1 MQTRLP
7 PDLTQKLK
15 RVRRILQFKNGGYG
29 HGKSQLITN
38 LSSFRLLAETKLVSV
53 AFTVKPNCT
62 APGAF
67 LSLAAGHCY
76 IVITNFAF
84 STQCT

>member
-38 LSSFRLLAETKLVSV
+38 LGSFAHMR
-53 AFTVKPNCT
+53 
-62 APGAF
+62 
-67 LSLAAGHCY
+67 
-76 IVITNFAF
+76 
-84 STQCT
+84 

>member
-1 MQTRLP
+1 MS
-7 PDLTQKLK
+7 KKGVK
-15 RVRRILQFKNGGYG
+15 RSGWLYSKEI
-29 HGKSQLITN
+29 
-38 LSSFRLLAETKLVSV
+38 RLLAKTRLVSV
-53 AFTVKPNCT
+53 AFTVKLNCT

-84 STQCT
+84 STHAVYVVNVTP